1 MRARLNHV
9 FPKRP
14 SACACSI
21 QGERRNDVKILP
33 RPAEPPHVHAETTI
47 KAPFCMQNIKDSH
60 VRCPVGVQPSLCR
73 AEKGIL
79 GPLPQLPHRHLSASP
94 APPPRFLSLVPFLM
108 FVMMLEGTRGR
119 GKRLDKKLGGVHA
132 LVCT

>member
-33 RPAEPPHVHAETTI
+33 RAAEPPHVHAETTI

-94 APPPRFLSLVPFLM
+94 APPPISFTGPVPD
-108 FVMMLEGTRGR
+108 VCHDARGNK
-119 GKRLDKKLGGVHA
+119 GQGQAPG
-132 LVCT
+132 